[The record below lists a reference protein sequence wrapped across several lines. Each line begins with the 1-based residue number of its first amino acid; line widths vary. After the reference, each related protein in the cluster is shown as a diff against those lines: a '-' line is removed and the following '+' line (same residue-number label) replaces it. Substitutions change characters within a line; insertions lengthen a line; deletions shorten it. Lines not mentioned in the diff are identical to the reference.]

1 LAVMLCVPISRYTVV
16 LDRIA
21 FNELVVP
28 AGCVVIGKTKSAV
41 LQWPSSK
48 VLEVVLAH
56 GI

>member
-1 LAVMLCVPISRYTVV
+1 MLCVPISRYTVV

-28 AGCVVIGKTKSAV
+28 AGCVVIGKTIKSAV